1 MSFFCVIK
9 FSSSYTEIPYSIQ
22 SVVLLFVNVAYCFR
36 MSLFLDT
43 YYIMCFFQVQ

>member
-1 MSFFCVIK
+1 
-9 FSSSYTEIPYSIQ
+9 
-22 SVVLLFVNVAYCFR
+22 